1 MSAVSL
7 INTTF
12 SSSCLR
18 ETVRRSR
25 CIWRD
30 SVLIRGTKK
39 TTKQKRSVSALGRP
53 QAWMRSLWKLGF
65 PLLVL
70 LRPLPFPPAP
80 LCAPNEWDVATREY
94 RLMGVLKR
102 GPYSWQSCS
111 SLGLVYLFMFAY
123 IDLLTVFVPWPAFY
137 FLRNSKRVPR
147 VMRYSLHAVLLTLIV
162 FHTRNVITHGYII

>member
-1 MSAVSL
+1 MSL

-39 TTKQKRSVSALGRP
+39 RLNRNVAFRHSAGLRRGCGLCESWVS
-53 QAWMRSLWKLGF
+53 